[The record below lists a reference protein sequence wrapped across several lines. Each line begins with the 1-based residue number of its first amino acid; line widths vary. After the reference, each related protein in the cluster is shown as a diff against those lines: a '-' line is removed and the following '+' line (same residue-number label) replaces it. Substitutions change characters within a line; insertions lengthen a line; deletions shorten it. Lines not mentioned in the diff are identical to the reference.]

1 MHLVSE
7 VPALRHCSCFPFRTT
22 AFFPIYGHNK
32 VSSVGIPK
40 GQIAE
45 ALGKR
50 LASDTFESYSA
61 ETVIKE
67 QINQDAVR
75 LMKQLYHI
83 DMEQTQYNKLLS
95 DIPSADIVITMGVMW
110 TVRACHAGTRKT
122 GDCMIRPAWTIPFLR
137 IPYC

>member
-1 MHLVSE
+1 MASAV
-7 VPALRHCSCFPFRTT
+7 TT
-22 AFFPIYGHNK
+22 VAFKSINFGTSRASILPITIRK
-32 VSSVGIPK
+32 VSSFGIPT

-75 LMKQLYHI
+75 LIKQLYHI

-110 TVRACHAGTRKT
+110 TVRACHAGTGKT